1 MPERM
6 KPMDFKK
13 TPPICNF
20 SELRRQMFALFES
33 RNYSANAINTYRKT
47 ANLLKKFIAE
57 HGNSFYNCEVGKAFL
72 AECKRYR
79 GNYQGTKPHQTDT
92 IQTMIRHLD
101 SILNGVEFKKI
112 SHLNY
117 ICPEIFKDELEKYS
131 HFQLSN
137 GKKEITVS
145 KMKSGLAQF
154 FIILEKMGVCSLSE
168 ITPQKIYTAMTDF
181 SSPIVFGLSVPPFL
195 KYLYTK
201 GIVKADYSELIPS
214 ARTNTLVPTVYEKD
228 EIESLLAAID
238 RTQMKGK
245 RNYAMLLLASR
256 LGIRV
261 SDIVNLTF
269 DNIDFKGKMIKFVQI
284 KTELPIKL
292 PLLNEIETAIKDYL
306 AVRPK
311 GTNHNQIF
319 LRCIA
324 PYYPIARTTIFS
336 VMQKYLKIAKINTK
350 GKKHGAH
357 SLRSS
362 LASALVS
369 ENVPYSVTQKILG
382 HNDSDS
388 IKHYVRLD
396 TEHLRECALIVPNPT
411 GEFAELLGM
420 KGVRQ

>member
-1 MPERM
+1 ME
-6 KPMDFKK
+6 PMDFKR

-33 RNYSANAINTYRKT
+33 RNYSAHAINTYRKT
-47 ANLLKKFIAE
+47 ANLLENFIE
-57 HGNSFYNCEVGKAFL
+57 KHGVTFYNCEVGKAFL

-79 GNYQGTKPHQTDT
+79 GNYQGTKPRQTDI

-112 SHLNY
+112 SHLKY
-117 ICPEIFKDELEKYS
+117 ICPDIFKGELEQYLK
-131 HFQLSN
+131 FQLDS
-137 GKKEITVS
+137 GKKEVTVT
-145 KMKSGLAQF
+145 KIKSGLAQF
-154 FIILEKMGVCSLSE
+154 FIILENMGVYSLSE

-181 SSPIVFGLSVPPFL
+181 SSPIVFELNVPPFL
-195 KYLYTK
+195 QYLYTK
-201 GIVKADYSELIPS
+201 GIVKVDYSDLIPS
-214 ARTNTLVPTVYEKD
+214 TRNQTLVPTVYEKD
-228 EIESLLAAID
+228 EIESLLSAIN

-245 RNYAMLLLASR
+245 RNYSMLLLAAR

-269 DNIDFKGKMIKFVQI
+269 DNIDFKRKMIEFVQV

-292 PLLNEIETAIKDYL
+292 PLLDEIEFAIKDYL
-306 AVRPK
+306 TVRPK
-311 GTNHNQIF
+311 DTNHNQIF
-319 LRCIA
+319 LRCRA
-324 PYYPIARTTIFS
+324 PYFPICSTTIFS
-336 VMQKYLKIAKINTK
+336 AMQTYLKIAKINTK

-396 TEHLRECALIVPNPT
+396 TEHLRECALVVPNPT

-420 KGVRQ
+420 KGVRS